1 MFRLFKA
8 LTNGGIQGLP
18 ELLCNEC
25 PPVSPGN
32 LPFSASGGEGLGVMP
47 ALHGPPCGKPL
58 HWRST

>member
-1 MFRLFKA
+1 MAEYKDLSS
-8 LTNGGIQGLP
+8 N
-18 ELLCNEC
+18 C
-25 PPVSPGN
+25 PIDVQSEPVSPGN